1 MTYPWHLPLAG
12 SCRCG
17 GIEIRI
23 DAPPLLTA
31 ACHCTGCQRM
41 TSSAFSLGAAFPTTA
56 LSVTGGEPVI
66 GGLHGS
72 TRHYF
77 CGHCMSWLYTQPDQM
92 PDIVMVRTTLLED
105 QRGLEPF
112 METMTREK
120 LAWATTSAQ
129 RSFETWPPPEV
140 LTTLI
145 HEFAEARRQQAP

>member
-1 MTYPWHLPLAG
+1 MTHSWHLPLTG

-17 GIEIRI
+17 RVELWV

-41 TSSAFSLGAAFPTTA
+41 TSSAFSLGAAFPAGA
-56 LSVTGGEPVI
+56 LVTSGDEPVI
-66 GGLHGS
+66 GGLHGA

-77 CGHCMSWLYTQPDQM
+77 CRHCMSWLFTRPDQM
-92 PDIVMVRTTLLED
+92 PDIVMVRTTMFDD

-129 RSFETWPPPEV
+129 RSFETWPPPEA
-140 LTTLI
+140 LHSLLD
-145 HEFAEARRQQAP
+145 EFAEARR